1 MNSLKNILLRV
12 AIFIAIGSSVA
23 LAGAAGKVSRQAGN
37 LEKRV
42 RKDAAAGLISQ
53 DDATKYTQSLDHV
66 INSMTEQSSTT
77 TLRRGMR
84 EELAR
89 IEKALDTA
97 EQGGDGG
104 LSASPTP

>member
-42 RKDAAAGLISQ
+42 RKDAAA
-53 DDATKYTQSLDHV
+53 V
-66 INSMTEQSSTT
+66 
-77 TLRRGMR
+77 
-84 EELAR
+84 
-89 IEKALDTA
+89 
-97 EQGGDGG
+97 
-104 LSASPTP
+104 